1 MMEVRHLKRFCTEN
15 AQSFSLW
22 KEISS
27 DGAFVFSLSPNI
39 HSHEFRNRKW
49 TSFLILSCQDV
60 ELCHLS
66 YNKQTKILII
76 VISLQPLRQLLFIS
90 LSPNIHSQQVRNREI
105 PARVHLCPNPRSN
118 KQNYN
123 IPLEIIPHH
132 CALPLAAE
140 AAVHQSQPQRP
151 FSSSSQR
158 EIPTLNIGCGMPE

>member
-22 KEISS
+22 KEIYSE
-27 DGAFVFSLSPNI
+27 GAFVFSLSPNI
-39 HSHEFRNRKW
+39 HSHQLRNRNW

-90 LSPNIHSQQVRNREI
+90 LSPNIHSQQVPQQGDSWKSLLVPESQIKQTELEYFSRNYST
-105 PARVHLCPNPRSN
+105 PLCF
-118 KQNYN
+118 
-123 IPLEIIPHH
+123 
-132 CALPLAAE
+132 A
-140 AAVHQSQPQRP
+140 
-151 FSSSSQR
+151 FSS
-158 EIPTLNIGCGMPE
+158 